1 MIKSVSV
8 HIVTYNSEKDIKECL
23 KAVSKQIYPI
33 EAVII
38 IDNQSKDQTEEQIKE
53 IAHLFGSKLK
63 FVSNAQN
70 VGFAPGHNQA
80 IALNDTDYVLVL
92 NPDVTIEPD
101 YIERLVAVM
110 EHSQHIG
117 SATGQLLRKANREM
131 IDSTGIVMN
140 SARRAFDRGAGEP
153 SVRWPASGKVFGV
166 SGAAAMYSR
175 RMINDIALNGE
186 FYDGSFFAY
195 KEDVDVAWRAALLGW
210 EAYYDAGAIAYH
222 ERGWKETSRAS
233 QPLFVRKLSY
243 INRYKMMYKNDTF
256 SEWMKNIISLLLYEI
271 ASNLY
276 LIFKEPKVLGAWK
289 TFFKELP
296 QLREKRK
303 QLRKKMAFRHYQNK
317 SNAQKYI

>member
-1 MIKSVSV
+1 MTKSVSV

-23 KAVSKQIYPI
+23 KAVSKQSHPLQ
-33 EAVII
+33 AVVI
-38 IDNQSKDQTEEQIKE
+38 IDNQSRDQTGEQVKE
-53 IAHLFGSKLK
+53 LADLFGSKLK
-63 FVSNAQN
+63 YISNVQN

-110 EHSQHIG
+110 EHNQHIG

-140 SARRAFDRGAGEP
+140 SARRAFDRGAGES
-153 SVRWPASGKVFGV
+153 SVRWPESGKVFGV

-222 ERGWKETSRAS
+222 ERGWKETSRTS
-233 QPLFVRKLSY
+233 QPLFVRRLSY
-243 INRYKMMYKNDTF
+243 INRYKMMYKNDTL
-256 SEWMKNIISLLLYEI
+256 SEWMKNIISLLSYEI

-276 LIFKEPKVLGAWK
+276 FLLREPKVFGAWK
-289 TFFKELP
+289 AFFKELP
-296 QLREKRK
+296 ELREKRR
-303 QLRKKMAFRHYQNK
+303 QLRKKIALRHHQNK
-317 SNAQKYI
+317 SKA

>member
-8 HIVTYNSEKDIKECL
+8 HIVTYNSEKDIQECL
-23 KAVSKQIYPI
+23 KAVSKQSYLPQ
-33 EAVII
+33 EVII
-38 IDNQSKDQTEEQIKE
+38 IDNLSKDQTREQVKE

-63 FVSNAQN
+63 FISNVQN

-80 IALNDTDYVLVL
+80 IGLNNTDYVLVL
-92 NPDVTIEPD
+92 NPDVTLGSD
-101 YIERLVAVM
+101 YVERLIAVM
-110 EHSQHIG
+110 EHNKHIG
-117 SATGQLLRKANREM
+117 SATGQLLRKENREM
-131 IDSTGIVMN
+131 VDSTGIVMN

-153 SVRWPASGKVFGV
+153 SVLWSESGKVFGV

-186 FYDGSFFAY
+186 FFDDSFFAY

-210 EAYYDAGAIAYH
+210 EAYYDASAVAYH
-222 ERGWKETSRAS
+222 ERGWKEASRTSQS
-233 QPLFVRKLSY
+233 LFVRRLSY

-256 SEWMKNIISLLLYEI
+256 SEWMKNIISLLSYEI

-276 LIFKEPKVLGAWK
+276 FLLREPKVLVAWK

-296 QLREKRK
+296 GLREKRS
-303 QLRKKMAFRHYQNK
+303 QLRKKIALRHHQDK
-317 SNAQKYI
+317 SKAQ

>member
-8 HIVTYNSEKDIKECL
+8 HIVTYNSEKDIRECL
-23 KAVSKQIYPI
+23 KAVSKQSFPPQ
-33 EAVII
+33 EVVI
-38 IDNQSKDQTEEQIKE
+38 IDNQSKDQTGEQVKE
-53 IAHLFGSKLK
+53 IAHLFGTKLK

-110 EHSQHIG
+110 EHSQCIG
-117 SATGQLLRKANREM
+117 SATGQLLRKTNRET

-140 SARRAFDRGAGEP
+140 SVRRAFDRGAGEP
-153 SVRWPASGKVFGV
+153 SVQWSESGKVFGV

-175 RMINDIALNGE
+175 RMINDITLNGE

-210 EAYYDAGAIAYH
+210 EAYYDAAAIAYH
-222 ERGWKETSRAS
+222 ERGWKETGRTS
-233 QPLFVRKLSY
+233 QPLFLRRLSY

-256 SEWMKNIISLLLYEI
+256 SYWMRNIISFLSYEV

-276 LIFKEPKVLGAWK
+276 FLFREPKVLVAWK

-296 QLREKRK
+296 ELRGKRR
-303 QLRKKMAFRHYQNK
+303 QLRKKIALRHHQNK
-317 SNAQKYI
+317 PKAQ

>member
-23 KAVSKQIYPI
+23 KAVSKQSHPPQ
-33 EAVII
+33 EVII
-38 IDNQSKDQTEEQIKE
+38 IDNLSKDQTGEQVKE

-63 FVSNAQN
+63 FISNVQN

-110 EHSQHIG
+110 EHNQHIG

-153 SVRWPASGKVFGV
+153 SVQWSESGKVFGV

-175 RMINDIALNGE
+175 RMINDIVLNGE

-222 ERGWKETSRAS
+222 ERGWKETSRTS
-233 QPLFVRKLSY
+233 QSLFVRRLSY

-256 SEWMKNIISLLLYEI
+256 SEWMKNIISLLSYEI

-276 LIFKEPKVLGAWK
+276 FLFREPKVLVAWK

-296 QLREKRK
+296 ELRGKRR
-303 QLRKKMAFRHYQNK
+303 QLRKKITLRHHQNK
-317 SNAQKYI
+317 SKAQ

>member
-1 MIKSVSV
+1 MTKSVSV

-23 KAVSKQIYPI
+23 KAVSKQSHPLQ
-33 EAVII
+33 ALVI
-38 IDNQSKDQTEEQIKE
+38 IDNQSKDQTGEQVKE

-63 FVSNAQN
+63 FISNVQN

-110 EHSQHIG
+110 EHNQHIG

-140 SARRAFDRGAGEP
+140 SARRAFDRGTGES
-153 SVRWPASGKVFGV
+153 SVQWSESGKVFGV

-175 RMINDIALNGE
+175 RMINDIGLNGE

-222 ERGWKETSRAS
+222 ERGWKETSRIS
-233 QPLFVRKLSY
+233 QPLFVRRLSY
-243 INRYKMMYKNDTF
+243 INRYKMMYKNDTL
-256 SEWMKNIISLLLYEI
+256 SEWMKNIISLLSYEI

-276 LIFKEPKVLGAWK
+276 FLLREPKVFGAWK
-289 TFFKELP
+289 AFFKELP
-296 QLREKRK
+296 ELREKRR
-303 QLRKKMAFRHYQNK
+303 QLRKKIALRHHQNK
-317 SNAQKYI
+317 SKA

>member
-8 HIVTYNSEKDIKECL
+8 HIVTYNSEKDIQECL
-23 KAVSKQIYPI
+23 EAVSKQSYPLQ
-33 EAVII
+33 AVVI
-38 IDNQSKDQTEEQIKE
+38 IDNQSKDQTEEQVKE
-53 IAHLFGSKLK
+53 IAHLFGSKFK
-63 FVSNAQN
+63 FVSNVQN

-110 EHSQHIG
+110 EHNQRIG

-153 SVRWPASGKVFGV
+153 SVQWSESGKVFGV
-166 SGAAAMYSR
+166 SGAAALYSR
-175 RMINDIALNGE
+175 RMINDIGLNGE
-186 FYDGSFFAY
+186 FFDESFFAY

-210 EAYYDAGAIAYH
+210 EAYYDARAIAYH
-222 ERGWKETSRAS
+222 ERGWKETSRTS
-233 QPLFVRKLSY
+233 QSLFVRRLSY

-256 SEWMKNIISLLLYEI
+256 SEWMRNIIFLLSYEI

-276 LIFKEPKVLGAWK
+276 FLFREPKVLVAWK

-296 QLREKRK
+296 KLRGKRR
-303 QLRKKMAFRHYQNK
+303 QLRKKITLRHHQNK
-317 SNAQKYI
+317 SKAQ